1 MDEKKK
7 SFIVMAVIGALLFL
21 LVIIGVIQKENKE
34 KTPDNKD
41 QNQTNV
47 TYEGKYSTSYNEAFT
62 GEGKKLLYIGSSSCS
77 VCTRFTP
84 YIKYLSEKYDFTYYY
99 IDAAKIDTEQL
110 KAVLEKVGQ
119 DIDDFGTP
127 YVVFLEN
134 GEKYDEIPGYV
145 TESALF
151 DQLKKN
157 EIIGSDK
164 SYVAS
169 DSSSSS
175 SSSSDDSSYT
185 SLSFI
190 GYDKYDELYNG
201 NEKFVVVLGQTGCG
215 ACSSF
220 KPIINEIAKEKELT
234 IYYVDMLKL
243 EDDGAYKL
251 MNSLSYF
258 DDLESWG
265 TPLTLVIENKE
276 VIASLRGSNTKD
288 TTLEFFEE
296 NHLIN

>member
-7 SFIVMAVIGALLFL
+7 SFIVIAVIGALLFL
-21 LVIIGVIQKENKE
+21 LIIIGVIQRENQE
-34 KTPDNKD
+34 KASDNKD
-41 QNQTNV
+41 QNQTNI
-47 TYEGKYSTSYNEAFT
+47 TYEGKYSTSYNEAFSE
-62 GEGKKLLYIGSSSCS
+62 EGKKLLYIGSSSCS
-77 VCTRFTP
+77 VCTRFSP
-84 YIKYLSEKYDFTYYY
+84 YIKYLSEKYNFTYYY
-99 IDAAKIDTEQL
+99 IDAAKIDTEEL
-110 KAVLEKVGQ
+110 KSVLEKVGQ

-127 YVVFLEN
+127 YLAFLEN

-151 DQLKKN
+151 SQLQKN
-157 EIIGSDK
+157 GIIDSDET
-164 SYVAS
+164 YVAS
-169 DSSSSS
+169 DSSSSG

-190 GYDKYDELYNG
+190 GYDKYKELYDR

-251 MNSLSYF
+251 MDSLSYF
-258 DDLESWG
+258 KDLESWG

-276 VIASLRGSNTKD
+276 VIASLKGSNTKD
-288 TTLEFFEE
+288 TTIKFFEE
-296 NHLIN
+296 NNLIK